1 MRKPGFTTNRSRSD
15 IEPRENAS
23 LRSLFCVV
31 GLEIVS
37 ISLAASLVGFMTR
50 ERFPLRNLACSWDAF
65 LTRRFPLPRVQ
76 PLEI

>member
-1 MRKPGFTTNRSRSD
+1 VRKLGFTTNRSRSD

-23 LRSLFCVV
+23 LRSLFSVV

-37 ISLAASLVGFMTR
+37 SSLATSLVGLMTR